1 MMALVYEEG
10 EDMTRR
16 CLASSLTIFVA
27 LVLTGTPATGQAR
40 KGAPASSTLR
50 APDGKP
56 DLQGFWDFRT
66 LTPLERPASL
76 GDKKFLTEE
85 EVKALQQQVAEQR
98 ARDAA
103 PTRASGTKAQGWT
116 GPAAGSYNDFWMDFG
131 VKVVGDRRTSL
142 IVDPPDGRIPPAN
155 PGVPY
160 QVGSLTEDLPLQRP
174 IRVMSAGTRAAG
186 PEDRGLAE
194 RCIVGFN
201 AGPPMLP
208 SGYNNHML
216 LVQTSDYV
224 AILNEM
230 NHDVRMIPLDGR
242 PNLSSTMRQWAGVSR
257 GRWEGDTLVVKTTNF
272 TDKRASFV
280 TNLNA
285 YGTGATLTLTERF
298 RRADANTLL
307 YEFTVEDPV
316 TFTRPFTAMVPMQKS
331 EQPVYEYA
339 CHEGNYGL
347 LNILRAARA
356 RESSTTTGAR

>member
-1 MMALVYEEG
+1 
-10 EDMTRR
+10 MTRR
-16 CLASSLTIFVA
+16 VLASSFTVLAA
-27 LVLTGTPATGQAR
+27 LMLAAAPAAGQAR
-40 KGAPASSTLR
+40 TAATAPPAPR

-66 LTPLERPASL
+66 LTPLERPANL
-76 GDKKFLTEE
+76 GGKKFLTEE
-85 EVKALQQQVAEQR
+85 EAKALQQQNAEQR

-103 PTRASGTKAQGWT
+103 PTRATGGTQTKGWS

-131 VKVVGDRRTSL
+131 GNVVRDRRTSL
-142 IVDPPDGRIPPAN
+142 IVDPPDGRIPPPN
-155 PGVPY
+155 PGAPY
-160 QVGSLTEDLPLQRP
+160 QVGSLVEDLPLQRP
-174 IRVMSAGTRAAG
+174 IRVMSAGAYAAG

-298 RRADANTLL
+298 RRTDANTLV

-316 TFTRPFTAMVPMQKS
+316 TFTRPFTAVIPMQKS
-331 EQPVYEYA
+331 DQPVYEYA

-347 LNILRAARA
+347 SYILRAARA
-356 RESSTTTGAR
+356 KEASTATSNRD

>member
-1 MMALVYEEG
+1 
-10 EDMTRR
+10 MTRR
-16 CLASSLTIFVA
+16 CLASSLTVFVA
-27 LVLTGTPATGQAR
+27 LVLTGAPAAGQAR
-40 KGAPASSTLR
+40 KDATASPALR
-50 APDGKP
+50 ASDGKP

-66 LTPLERPASL
+66 ATPLERPANL
-76 GDKKFLTEE
+76 GDRKFLTEQ
-85 EVKALQQQVAEQR
+85 EVNALQQQIAEQR

-103 PTRASGTKAQGWT
+103 PTRASGGTQAKGWS

-142 IVDPPDGRIPPAN
+142 IVDPPNGRIPPPN
-155 PGVPY
+155 PGVPE
-160 QVGSLTEDLPLQRP
+160 QVGSLVEDLPLQRP
-174 IRVMSAGTRAAG
+174 IRVMSAGAYAAG

-242 PNLSSTMRQWAGVSR
+242 PNLSSTIRQWAGVSR

-298 RRADANTLL
+298 RRADANTLV

-316 TFTRPFTAMVPMQKS
+316 TFTRPFTAVIPMQKS
-331 EQPVYEYA
+331 DQRVYEYA

-347 LNILRAARA
+347 MYILRAARA
-356 RESSTTTGAR
+356 KESSATSATTSPRD